1 MSTFEIGARVRLT
14 EQAFSAYE
22 IGQMGT
28 LVEVISECDCCD
40 VCDVERGQC
49 WRVKMD
55 DAPRGSWKSSD
66 RVWPFYESEMEVV

>member
-1 MSTFEIGARVRLT
+1 MSEFTAGARVRLT

-22 IGQMGT
+22 IGQVGT
-28 LVEVISECDCCD
+28 LVEVIAECDCCD
-40 VCDVERGQC
+40 ECATDLGNC

-55 DAPRGSWKSSD
+55 DAPRGNWKSSD